1 MQTYKIG
8 IEEIVSGEFEVEAET
23 VEQALEIAKEKYRSG
38 EFVLEPGE
46 LQSKNLAVLEPE
58 STEWEEF

>member
-8 IEEIVSGEFEVEAET
+8 IEEIVSAEFKVEAENS
-23 VEQALEIAKEKYRSG
+23 EQALEIAKEKYRSG

-46 LQSKNLAVLEPE
+46 LQSKNISILEPIC
-58 STEWEEF
+58 TEWKEF

>member
-1 MQTYKIG
+1 MVTYKVG
-8 IEEIVSGEFEVEAET
+8 IEEIVSEVFEVEAEDS
-23 VEQALEIAKEKYRSG
+23 EHALEITKAKYRSG

-46 LQSKNLAVLEPE
+46 VQSKDIAVLEPE

>member
-8 IEEIVSGEFEVEAET
+8 IEEIVSGEFEVEAEDA
-23 VEQALEIAKEKYRSG
+23 EQALEIAKEKYHSG

-46 LQSKNLAVLEPE
+46 LQSKNIAVLEPE
-58 STEWEEF
+58 STEWKEF

>member
-8 IEEIVSGEFEVEAET
+8 IEEIVSAEFKVEAENS
-23 VEQALEIAKEKYRSG
+23 EQALEIAKEKYRSG

-46 LQSKNLAVLEPE
+46 LQSKNISILGPIC
-58 STEWEEF
+58 TEWKEF